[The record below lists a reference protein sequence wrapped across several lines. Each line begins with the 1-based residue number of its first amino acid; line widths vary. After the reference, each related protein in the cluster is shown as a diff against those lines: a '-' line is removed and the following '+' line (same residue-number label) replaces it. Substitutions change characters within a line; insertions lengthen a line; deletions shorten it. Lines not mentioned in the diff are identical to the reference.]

1 MSSVLTVQII
11 MMLSATSCTT
21 PGWAYH
27 QMIVAAEASTNST
40 IMPAAETAIRFHL
53 LLNRQASLTS
63 QYKHGENTSSM
74 KPISCT
80 SPPKCLHASACPN
93 SCSTFTMPI
102 ASNSQTRFRG
112 STNALNSG
120 NRSRNS
126 SKCPTTSDNA
136 QTTRNRDGNSE
147 SGEKSQRN

>member
-27 QMIVAAEASTNST
+27 QMIVAAEASTSST

-53 LLNRQASLTS
+53 LGNVQASLTS
-63 QYKHGENTSSM
+63 QYRHGENTSSM
-74 KPISCT
+74 KPISWT

-93 SCSTFTMPI
+93 SCNTLTTPM
-102 ASNSQTRFRG
+102 AAKSQITFRG
-112 STNALNSG
+112 STNALSAG
-120 NRSRNS
+120 SRSWNS
-126 SKCPTTSDNA
+126 SKCPTSSDA
-136 QTTRNRDGNSE
+136 
-147 SGEKSQRN
+147 